1 MICLSHE
8 PATLRHLIFAGA
20 LLVASLALAPTPA
33 HAMPGRCGATPA
45 PDDVLRRVNAIRAA
59 GAPCRATGGVGGT
72 PLPLRWND
80 KLADTAAAQSSAMAS
95 LSRMGHRDR
104 LDRGLGERLQ
114 LQGYPFSAA
123 VENVAVG
130 QASLDAVVDAWLA
143 SESHCANLMHA
154 SVLEVGVACVD
165 GANAH
170 DAEGRYWTLV
180 LGAPRRP

>member
-1 MICLSHE
+1 MNCLNHA
-8 PATLRHLIFAGA
+8 PDRLRQMLLAGA
-20 LLVASLALAPTPA
+20 LLAAGLALAPKPA
-33 HAMPGRCGATPA
+33 TAMSGRCGAAPA
-45 PDDVLRRVNAIRAA
+45 PEDVLRRVNAIRAS
-59 GAPCRATGGVGGT
+59 GAPCRAAARAGSS
-72 PLPLRWND
+72 PPPLRWND
-80 KLADTAAAQSSAMAS
+80 KLADTAAAQSTDMAL

-114 LQGYPFSAA
+114 AHGYPFSAA

-154 SVLEVGVACVD
+154 AVLEVGVACID